1 MLNNKII
8 GENFLNTMNLSIEY
22 LKKALENAQFIL
34 SKKPRSEEAKKI
46 KADALLNIS
55 NAYLVLGKFDKNYNK
70 ALRKAEEALKYSK
83 EINYLIS
90 EGKCF
95 NLFGNI
101 YFQIKDHKNAEM
113 YFLKDVQICK
123 QVGDFQNLVQSY
135 I

>member
-1 MLNNKII
+1 M

-22 LKKALENAQFIL
+22 LKKALENAKFIL

-101 YFQIKDHKNAEM
+101 YF
-113 YFLKDVQICK
+113 
-123 QVGDFQNLVQSY
+123 
-135 I
+135 